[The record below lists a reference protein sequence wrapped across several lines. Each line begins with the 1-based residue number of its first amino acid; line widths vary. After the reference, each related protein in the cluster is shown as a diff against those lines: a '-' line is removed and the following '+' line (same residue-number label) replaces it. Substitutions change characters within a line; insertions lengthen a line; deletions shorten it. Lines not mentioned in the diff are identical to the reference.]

1 MFQLQVIPFDPLGL
15 GLFSWGLSC
24 ICWLVFFIIWLYL
37 IVWIYRDAERR
48 GSSGV
53 LWAILF
59 FFLSWIALII
69 WLIVRGPIQSRSGV
83 QHVVYHTAPPPPGA
97 GGGQYCPTCGQPM
110 RWVQQY
116 GRWYCNYC
124 RQDK

>member
-1 MFQLQVIPFDPLGL
+1 MFLQFNPQIPIPLGL
-15 GLFSWGLSC
+15 DLFASGLGCLCSL
-24 ICWLVFFIIWLYL
+24 IFFIIWIYL
-37 IVWIYRDAERR
+37 LFWIYRDAERR

-69 WLIVRGPIQSRSGV
+69 WLIVRGPIQQRV
-83 QHVVYHTAPPPPGA
+83 QHVVHHTAPPPPGA

-110 RWVQQY
+110 RWIQQHN
-116 GRWYCNYC
+116 RWYCDYC
-124 RQDK
+124 RQYK